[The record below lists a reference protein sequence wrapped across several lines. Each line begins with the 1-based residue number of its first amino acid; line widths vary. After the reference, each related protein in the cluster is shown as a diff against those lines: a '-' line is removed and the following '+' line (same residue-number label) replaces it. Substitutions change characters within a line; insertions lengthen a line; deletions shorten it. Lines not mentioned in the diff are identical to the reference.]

1 MTPVIKPFESERKNQ
16 PQDGRKTDFIN
27 IMLRSEID
35 EIAKNNASKGITQN
49 EMIGQLFVFF
59 AAGYG
64 TTTSALSVVL
74 YYLAKYPKYISEI
87 RKEARNVKIVDS
99 SSFSLDHFPFT
110 SSVLNESLR
119 KGFRLIMIVILV
131 TTLCC

>member
-1 MTPVIKPFESERKNQ
+1 MTPVIKPFKSERKNQ

-27 IMLRSEID
+27 IMLKSEID
-35 EIAKNNASKGITQN
+35 EIEKKTASKGITQN
-49 EMIGQLFVFF
+49 EMIGQLFMFF

-64 TTTSALSVVL
+64 TTTSAISAVL

-87 RKEARNVKIVDS
+87 RKEAKNVKIVDS
-99 SSFSLDHFPFT
+99 SSFSLDNFPFT

-119 KGFRLIMIVILV
+119 KGFI
-131 TTLCC
+131 

>member
-1 MTPVIKPFESERKNQ
+1 MTPVIKPFKSERKNQ

-27 IMLRSEID
+27 IMLKSEID
-35 EIAKNNASKGITQN
+35 EIEKKTASKGITQN
-49 EMIGQLFVFF
+49 EMIGQLFMFF

-64 TTTSALSVVL
+64 TTTSAISVVL

-87 RKEARNVKIVDS
+87 RKEAKNVKIVDS
-99 SSFSLDHFPFT
+99 SSFSLDNFPFT

-119 KGFRLIMIVILV
+119 KGFI
-131 TTLCC
+131 